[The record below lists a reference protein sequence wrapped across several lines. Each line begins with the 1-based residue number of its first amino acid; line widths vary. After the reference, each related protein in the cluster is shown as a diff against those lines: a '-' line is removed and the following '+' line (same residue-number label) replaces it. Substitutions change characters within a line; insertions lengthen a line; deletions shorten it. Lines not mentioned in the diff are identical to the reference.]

1 MVLELND
8 FLLPDHCDSLIELS
22 QPQFIKTTTLG
33 KEIEGYRVAQGAW
46 LPSNDD
52 KVDLLRKMISEY
64 TSFPTENM
72 EGTHIVKYE
81 IGGEYKVHHDFFHPG
96 ESYYER
102 EVTNR
107 GGQRIKTAL
116 VYLNDGFTGG
126 ETEFPQ
132 LNIKVMPLKGK
143 LVVWDNLN
151 PDGSLD
157 YKSIHAGLPVTSGI
171 KYIAVIWIREN
182 KFV

>member
-1 MVLELND
+1 MVSELNE
-8 FLLPDHCDSLIELS
+8 FLSADHCNSLIELS
-22 QPQFIKTTTLG
+22 QPQLTKTSTLG
-33 KEIEGYRVAQGAW
+33 KEIDGYRVAQGAW
-46 LPSNDD
+46 LSSQDES
-52 KVDLLRKMISEY
+52 VSLLRKMVSEY
-64 TSFPTENM
+64 TLFPEENM

-96 ESYYER
+96 ENYYEK

-107 GGQRIKTAL
+107 GGQRAKTAL
-116 VYLNDGFTGG
+116 VYLNEDFTGG

-132 LNIKVMPLKGK
+132 LEIKVIPQKGK
-143 LVVWDNLN
+143 LVVWDNIKS
-151 PDGSLD
+151 DGSLD
-157 YKSIHAGLPVTSGI
+157 YTSIHAGLPVTSGI

>member
-1 MVLELND
+1 MVLEVND
-8 FLLPDHCDSLIELS
+8 FLSSDHCDSLVELS
-22 QPQFIKTTTLG
+22 QPQFTKTTTLG
-33 KEIEGYRVAQGAW
+33 KEIDGYRVAHGAW
-46 LPSNDD
+46 LLSKDD
-52 KVDLLRKMISEY
+52 KVNLLRKMVSEY
-64 TSFPTENM
+64 TSLPIENM

-96 ESYYER
+96 ESYYEK

-107 GGQRIKTAL
+107 GGQRTKTAL
-116 VYLNDGFTGG
+116 IYLNDGFTGG

-132 LNIKVMPLKGK
+132 LNIRVTPLKGK

-151 PDGSLD
+151 PNGSLD
-157 YKSIHAGLPVTSGI
+157 YTSIHAGLPVISGI

>member
-1 MVLELND
+1 MVSELNE
-8 FLLPDHCDSLIELS
+8 FLSLDHCNSLIELS
-22 QPQFIKTTTLG
+22 QPQFTKTTTLG
-33 KEIEGYRVAQGAW
+33 KEIDGYRVAQGAW
-46 LPSNDD
+46 LPSKNGH
-52 KVDLLRKMISEY
+52 VDLLRKMVSEY
-64 TSFPTENM
+64 TLFPEENM

-96 ESYYER
+96 ESYYDK
-102 EVTNR
+102 EVTSR
-107 GGQRIKTAL
+107 GGQRSKTAL
-116 VYLNDGFTGG
+116 VYLNEDFTGG

-132 LNIKVMPLKGK
+132 LGIKVIPQRGK
-143 LVVWDNLN
+143 LVVWDNIN

-157 YKSIHAGLPVTSGI
+157 YTSIHAGLPVLSGI